1 MLSSPGLVPDEHRAG
16 IDHPYAAD
24 IAFGQLDG
32 QRQGVR
38 MYASHLY
45 RPYWAPLRA
54 ALALDCAR
62 FVNFDHVSAWMSL
75 METM

>member
-1 MLSSPGLVPDEHRAG
+1 LIPDEHRAG

-38 MYASHLY
+38 MYASH
-45 RPYWAPLRA
+45 RNRRCCAPLRA
-54 ALALDCAR
+54 ALPLDCAR
-62 FVNFDHVSAWMSL
+62 FVNFDHDPAWVSAC
-75 METM
+75 EDQVKTA

>member
-1 MLSSPGLVPDEHRAG
+1 LIPDEHRAG

-38 MYASHLY
+38 MYASHIC
-45 RPYWAPLRA
+45 RRGA
-54 ALALDCAR
+54 ALWAALTSGGVPCGS
-62 FVNFDHVSAWMSL
+62 FDHVSAWVPL
-75 METM
+75 CGDGV

>member
-1 MLSSPGLVPDEHRAG
+1 LIPDEHRAG

-38 MYASHLY
+38 ILPESPLPALL
-45 RPYWAPLRA
+45 RPAAGGACLRPICE
-54 ALALDCAR
+54 LR
-62 FVNFDHVSAWMSL
+62 P
-75 METM
+75 